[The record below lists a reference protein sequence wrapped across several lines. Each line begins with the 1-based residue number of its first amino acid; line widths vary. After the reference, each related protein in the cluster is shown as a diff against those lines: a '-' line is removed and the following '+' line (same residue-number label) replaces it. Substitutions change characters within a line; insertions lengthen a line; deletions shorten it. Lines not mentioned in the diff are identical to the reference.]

1 MHPIVGCSRQ
11 AIWRMEREGTF
22 PKRTK
27 IGTVSVGWLEHEVE
41 AWLADRMANR
51 VEDMGAP
58 QDTALASVG
67 LGVDEDYGGAAD
79 CY

>member
-22 PKRTK
+22 PKRIK
-27 IGTVSVGWLEHEVE
+27 IGTGSVGWLEHEVE

-51 VEDMGAP
+51 VED
-58 QDTALASVG
+58 T
-67 LGVDEDYGGAAD
+67 GVDEDHAN
-79 CY
+79 CS